1 MGLLGQGRPK
11 AWACSPSPFWF
22 VVINL
27 LGILKGHSWVAAGPV
42 FAQTGMMSAYSLWS
56 SAILGRIPGAYR
68 ASPGCW
74 PAHEHGIPLESCV
87 SPLAYLRQDFCCSR
101 YKHWGMRSNL
111 KSSLHRTCFSSPV
124 GFENSAAFLSPF
136 SIHKE
141 HGMRYTRNIPHLRC
155 RIWDYKM
162 YPYFM
167 TTKKETNTC

>member
-1 MGLLGQGRPK
+1 MGLLGQGRLK
-11 AWACSPSPFWF
+11 ASACSPSPLGFM
-22 VVINL
+22 VINS

-87 SPLAYLRQDFCCSR
+87 SQLAYLHRDFCCSL
-101 YKHWGMRSNL
+101 YKRWGMRSNL
-111 KSSLHRTCFSSPV
+111 KRSSFFWSGWRESLRIQLHFSAPS
-124 GFENSAAFLSPF
+124 L
-136 SIHKE
+136 IHKE
-141 HGMRYTRNIPHLRC
+141 LGMRYTRNIPNLRC
-155 RIWDYKM
+155 RMWDCKM

-167 TTKKETNTC
+167 TTKEETNTC